1 MLGVTCPA
9 VPPPVKIIRLIIT
22 SRLEYVLFLH
32 TSNIIKIISI
42 LYFLKEIGQ
51 VAKLWRNLQTSQKFE
66 GSKMNDKKDEFK
78 ECIAREFEE
87 IVREEEEFLEND
99 TSLVVPE
106 GTKEAVLAR
115 VREQIRAYEMEQ
127 AEKEAKER
135 EEAINHLS
143 EEDREAL
150 ELGRKMLKAE
160 IGQNDPEESS
170 GKKVR
175 RKKRPLKMYLA
186 LAAVIVCVLAMGI
199 TSMGG
204 PERIVRMMTQDV
216 GDREV
221 EYTVKGENVKTIE
234 NEDEEKAYQEIRDTF
249 NTDIV
254 KVIICLSDMTFD
266 SMNLEK
272 DKQVAEMYYNYKGK
286 TIAYIINAPY
296 RENSLGIDFEDSVE
310 KEYTK
315 KINDCEIK
323 ITIYKID
330 GEKIPG
336 CVAKFKYNNIEY
348 LLSGTMKQQDF
359 EKIIN
364 NLFFSK

>member
-1 MLGVTCPA
+1 
-9 VPPPVKIIRLIIT
+9 
-22 SRLEYVLFLH
+22 
-32 TSNIIKIISI
+32 
-42 LYFLKEIGQ
+42 
-51 VAKLWRNLQTSQKFE
+51 
-66 GSKMNDKKDEFK
+66 MNDKKDEFK

-87 IVREEEEFLEND
+87 IAREEEEFLEND

-127 AEKEAKER
+127 TGKEAEER

-150 ELGRKMLKAE
+150 ELGRKMLKAG
-160 IGQNDPEESS
+160 IGQKDPEEPS

-175 RKKRPLKMYLA
+175 RKKKPLKMYLA
-186 LAAVIVCVLAMGI
+186 LAAVIVCVMAMGI

-221 EYTVKGENVKTIE
+221 EYTVKGEKVKTIE
-234 NEDEEKAYQEIRDTF
+234 NEDEEKAYQKIRDTF

-254 KVIICLSDMTFD
+254 KVILCLSDMTFD

-272 DKQVAEMYYNYKGK
+272 DKQVAEMYYNYEGK

-315 KINDCEIK
+315 KINGCEIK

-364 NLFFSK
+364 NLIFP

>member
-1 MLGVTCPA
+1 
-9 VPPPVKIIRLIIT
+9 
-22 SRLEYVLFLH
+22 
-32 TSNIIKIISI
+32 
-42 LYFLKEIGQ
+42 
-51 VAKLWRNLQTSQKFE
+51 
-66 GSKMNDKKDEFK
+66 MNDKKDEFK

-87 IVREEEEFLEND
+87 IAREEEEFLEND

-127 AEKEAKER
+127 TRKETEER

-150 ELGRKMLKAE
+150 ELGRKMLKAG
-160 IGQNDPEESS
+160 IGQNDPEEPS

-175 RKKRPLKMYLA
+175 RKKKPLKMYLA
-186 LAAVIVCVLAMGI
+186 LAAVIVCVMAMGI

-221 EYTVKGENVKTIE
+221 EYTVKGEKVKTIE
-234 NEDEEKAYQEIRDTF
+234 NEDEEKAYQKIRDTF

-254 KVIICLSDMTFD
+254 KVILCLSDMTFD

-272 DKQVAEMYYNYKGK
+272 DKQVAEMYYNYEGK

-315 KINDCEIK
+315 KLMAVKLKLQYIK
-323 ITIYKID
+323 
-330 GEKIPG
+330 
-336 CVAKFKYNNIEY
+336 
-348 LLSGTMKQQDF
+348 
-359 EKIIN
+359 
-364 NLFFSK
+364 

>member
-1 MLGVTCPA
+1 
-9 VPPPVKIIRLIIT
+9 
-22 SRLEYVLFLH
+22 
-32 TSNIIKIISI
+32 
-42 LYFLKEIGQ
+42 
-51 VAKLWRNLQTSQKFE
+51 
-66 GSKMNDKKDEFK
+66 MNDKKDEFK

-87 IVREEEEFLEND
+87 IAREEEEFLEND

-127 AEKEAKER
+127 AEKDAKER
-135 EEAINHLS
+135 EEAISHLS

-150 ELGRKMLKAE
+150 ELGRKMLKAG
-160 IGQNDPEESS
+160 IGQDDPGEPS

-175 RKKRPLKMYLA
+175 RKKKSLKMYLA

-221 EYTVKGENVKTIE
+221 EYTVKGEKVKTIE

-272 DKQVAEMYYNYKGK
+272 DKQVAEMYYNYEGK

-315 KINDCEIK
+315 KNNGCEIK

-336 CVAKFKYNNIEY
+336 CVAEFKYNNIDY

>member
-1 MLGVTCPA
+1 
-9 VPPPVKIIRLIIT
+9 
-22 SRLEYVLFLH
+22 
-32 TSNIIKIISI
+32 
-42 LYFLKEIGQ
+42 
-51 VAKLWRNLQTSQKFE
+51 
-66 GSKMNDKKDEFK
+66 MNDKKDEFK

-87 IVREEEEFLEND
+87 IAREEEEFLEND

-127 AEKEAKER
+127 TRKETEER

-150 ELGRKMLKAE
+150 ELGRKMLKAG
-160 IGQNDPEESS
+160 IGQKDPEEPSE
-170 GKKVR
+170 KKVR
-175 RKKRPLKMYLA
+175 RKKKPLKMYLA

-221 EYTVKGENVKTIE
+221 EYTVKGEKVKTIE

-272 DKQVAEMYYNYKGK
+272 DKQVAEMYYNYEGK
-286 TIAYIINAPY
+286 TIAYIINVPY

-315 KINDCEIK
+315 KINGCEIK

>member
-1 MLGVTCPA
+1 
-9 VPPPVKIIRLIIT
+9 
-22 SRLEYVLFLH
+22 
-32 TSNIIKIISI
+32 
-42 LYFLKEIGQ
+42 
-51 VAKLWRNLQTSQKFE
+51 
-66 GSKMNDKKDEFK
+66 MNDKKDEFK

-87 IVREEEEFLEND
+87 IAREEEEFLEND

-127 AEKEAKER
+127 TRKET
-135 EEAINHLS
+135 EEVINHLS

-150 ELGRKMLKAE
+150 ELGRKMLKAG
-160 IGQNDPEESS
+160 IGQNDPEEPS

-175 RKKRPLKMYLA
+175 RKKKPLKMYLA
-186 LAAVIVCVLAMGI
+186 LAAVIVCVMAMGI

-221 EYTVKGENVKTIE
+221 EYTVKGEKVKTIE
-234 NEDEEKAYQEIRDTF
+234 NEDEEKAYQKIRDTF

-254 KVIICLSDMTFD
+254 KVILCLSDMTFD

-272 DKQVAEMYYNYKGK
+272 DKQVAEMYYNYEGK

-315 KINDCEIK
+315 KINGCEIK

-364 NLFFSK
+364 NLIFP

>member
-1 MLGVTCPA
+1 
-9 VPPPVKIIRLIIT
+9 
-22 SRLEYVLFLH
+22 
-32 TSNIIKIISI
+32 
-42 LYFLKEIGQ
+42 
-51 VAKLWRNLQTSQKFE
+51 
-66 GSKMNDKKDEFK
+66 MNDKKDEFK

-87 IVREEEEFLEND
+87 IAREEEEFLEND

-127 AEKEAKER
+127 TRKEAEER

-150 ELGRKMLKAE
+150 ELGRKMLKAG
-160 IGQNDPEESS
+160 IGQNNPEEPS

-175 RKKRPLKMYLA
+175 RKKKPLKMYLA

-221 EYTVKGENVKTIE
+221 EYTVKGEKVKTIE
-234 NEDEEKAYQEIRDTF
+234 NEDEEKAYQKIRDTF

-254 KVIICLSDMTFD
+254 KVILCLSDMTFD

-272 DKQVAEMYYNYKGK
+272 DKQVAEMYYNYEGK

-315 KINDCEIK
+315 KINGCEIK

-364 NLFFSK
+364 NLIFP

>member
-1 MLGVTCPA
+1 
-9 VPPPVKIIRLIIT
+9 
-22 SRLEYVLFLH
+22 
-32 TSNIIKIISI
+32 
-42 LYFLKEIGQ
+42 
-51 VAKLWRNLQTSQKFE
+51 
-66 GSKMNDKKDEFK
+66 MNDKKDEFK

-87 IVREEEEFLEND
+87 IAREEEEFLEND

-127 AEKEAKER
+127 ARKEAEER

-150 ELGRKMLKAE
+150 ELGRRMLKAG
-160 IGQNDPEESS
+160 IGQDDPEEPS

-175 RKKRPLKMYLA
+175 RKKKPLKMYLA

-216 GDREV
+216 GEREV
-221 EYTVKGENVKTIE
+221 EYTVKGEKVKTIE

-272 DKQVAEMYYNYKGK
+272 DKQVAEMYYNYEGK
-286 TIAYIINAPY
+286 TIAYIINVPY

-315 KINDCEIK
+315 KINGCEIK